1 MALLTFQN
9 VTISALAAA
18 VPKRV
23 FNNLTDNP
31 FFSQEDVTAIVE
43 KTGVYQRR
51 IVADGVCASDLCYH
65 ATKEL
70 LSRACIDP
78 TEIDAMIFVSQ
89 TPDYRMPATSII
101 LQHRL
106 GLPKSCAAFDVNL
119 GCSGFVVGLSM
130 AYSLATNPSIN
141 KVLLLNGETR
151 SKVYSIKDRRTAF
164 LFGDAGSACLIEKR
178 AGAPQSIFSICS
190 DGEKSDYIKVN
201 AGGYRVPSSCET
213 VKERVY
219 DDGSIRTEEQGYMDG
234 YGVFEFVITEVPKQI
249 KSLFSSAQLSKDMID
264 YYVFHQANRFMNDH
278 LTRKLKLDNDIVPQC
293 LDRYG
298 NTSSVSIPLTMVSE
312 LKDDLNGS
320 SKRILLSGFGV
331 GLSLGSAIIELDNAM
346 VCDLVEI

>member
-89 TPDYRMPATSII
+89 HRITGCRR
-101 LQHRL
+101 HRL
-106 GLPKSCAAFDVNL
+106 SCNTDWD
-119 GCSGFVVGLSM
+119 CQRVVR
-130 AYSLATNPSIN
+130 
-141 KVLLLNGETR
+141 LL
-151 SKVYSIKDRRTAF
+151 I
-164 LFGDAGSACLIEKR
+164 
-178 AGAPQSIFSICS
+178 
-190 DGEKSDYIKVN
+190 
-201 AGGYRVPSSCET
+201 
-213 VKERVY
+213 
-219 DDGSIRTEEQGYMDG
+219 
-234 YGVFEFVITEVPKQI
+234 
-249 KSLFSSAQLSKDMID
+249 
-264 YYVFHQANRFMNDH
+264 
-278 LTRKLKLDNDIVPQC
+278 
-293 LDRYG
+293 
-298 NTSSVSIPLTMVSE
+298 
-312 LKDDLNGS
+312 
-320 SKRILLSGFGV
+320 
-331 GLSLGSAIIELDNAM
+331 
-346 VCDLVEI
+346 